1 MHALLFKWLTIAF
14 AAVLASSTVTM
25 VAAFFGWLDNE
36 DVRDLLFLQA
46 LMIPVSVVAAILG
59 FIVLARRCHQRE
71 VFRTFWARL
80 PGWLVLIVT
89 IALSLVLIAELAF
102 ILLQRLTGNTRPWI
116 EHMPAASAFF
126 SSIALAAC
134 YVVLH
139 LGEGAPGTDPLQQPV
154 DRQP

>member
-1 MHALLFKWLTIAF
+1 MHAFIFKWLTIAF

-36 DVRDLLFLQA
+36 EVRDLLLLQA
-46 LMIPVSVVAAILG
+46 LMVPVALAAAILG
-59 FIVLARRCHQRE
+59 FAVLARRCGQRDL
-71 VFRTFWARL
+71 FRTFWARL

-89 IALSLVLIAELAF
+89 LALSLVMIAELAF
-102 ILLQRLTGNTRPWI
+102 IVLQRHTGAMRPWI

-139 LGEGAPGTDPLQQPV
+139 LGESAPGTERLQEPV
-154 DRQP
+154 NRQP